1 MNDSTKP
8 APAAPS
14 AARKP
19 RTRRT
24 EPAPGTFAA
33 RVRETVT
40 RLNLDEPRAAAYFGV
55 PVFTLRKW
63 CSGEREPGAAV
74 VRLLDVLGMVE
85 ALAPALHASF
95 LPPVSQ
101 ASPRTRGRVKKLTSE
116 IGHVEKSG
124 LPGSTG
130 STHESVM
137 SKNPV

>member
-1 MNDSTKP
+1 MNDTTKP
-8 APAAPS
+8 ALAAPS

-19 RTRRT
+19 RT

-33 RVRETVT
+33 RVRETVD

-63 CSGEREPGAAV
+63 TTGEREPGAAV

-85 ALAPALHASF
+85 ALAPALHDSF
-95 LPPVSQ
+95 LPPVRPVT
-101 ASPRTRGRVKKLTSE
+101 PRTRGRVKKLTSE

-124 LPGSTG
+124 SIDSTG
-130 STHESVM
+130 SNADSVM
-137 SKNPV
+137 SENPV